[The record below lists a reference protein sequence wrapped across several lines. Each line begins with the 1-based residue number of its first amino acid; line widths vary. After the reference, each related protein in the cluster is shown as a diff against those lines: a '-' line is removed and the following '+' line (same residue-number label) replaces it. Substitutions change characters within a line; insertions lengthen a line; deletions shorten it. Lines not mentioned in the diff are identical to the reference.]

1 MEVYDITI
9 ISTSLT
15 QASERRRIA
24 TLLYDSV
31 NQELASCAMKLQTL
45 IQQTSPSSS
54 EEPLREIY
62 NAIQGTIKE
71 MRSLTF

>member
-9 ISTSLT
+9 ISTSLA
-15 QASERRRIA
+15 QARERRRIA

-71 MRSLTF
+71 MKSLTF